1 MYSTVLNLN
10 QMYQAQETH
19 AISPVAGTTHT
30 VQERASVGMQ
40 VLLKVLKGKHILSGG
55 AEWTS
60 FLKLWLQ
67 SQILPPQ
74 FSSLPQG
81 KDIRA

>member
-1 MYSTVLNLN
+1 
-10 QMYQAQETH
+10 MYQAQETH
-19 AISPVAGTTHT
+19 VISPVAGTTNT
-30 VQERASVGMQ
+30 VQGGASVGMQ
-40 VLLKVLKGKHILSGG
+40 GLLKVLKGKYIPSGG

-67 SQILPPQ
+67 SQIPPPD